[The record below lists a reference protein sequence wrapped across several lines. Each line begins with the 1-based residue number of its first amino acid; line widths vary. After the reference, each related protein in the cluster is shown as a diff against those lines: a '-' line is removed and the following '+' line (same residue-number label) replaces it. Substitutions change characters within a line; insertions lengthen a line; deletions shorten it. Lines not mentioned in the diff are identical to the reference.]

1 MNRTPQKSEARSA
14 AKADVRPKLIVLDA
28 NVFIA
33 DYWLRSPSFVL
44 LRDFL
49 TKTDAVLI
57 VPKIVAEE
65 AVNHHAEDI
74 NRLMAEVRSLNR
86 NSGRLLRSYKGQ
98 PPETIV
104 KHNRADSYEDFLL
117 SQLKTLKAKIPE
129 YREIPHSEIVRRDL
143 RRKRPFQESGKGYR
157 DTLLWESIVRQGTEK
172 GALTVF
178 ITQNT
183 RDFADSNGDL
193 HSDLMSDIWDKRA
206 EGTELVL
213 CPSLPAFTDTY
224 IVPFLVERKD
234 FAMLVRADKV
244 PGLNLKEATEASDD
258 ALTEAVNNSPSVMIG
273 DPGQYEP
280 EVDVI
285 GDICEFDVK
294 HASEISKDTLLI
306 VFEFQATV
314 AFTYFLPR
322 DEYVTMSDDAIR
334 GIAILDAN
342 WNEYVMQVESVC
354 TVRFNCRLTFN
365 SRSEEV
371 ESFEVESVEAVE
383 DL

>member
-1 MNRTPQKSEARSA
+1 MNRTPQKSEVRSA

-33 DYWLRSPSFVL
+33 DHWLRSPSFVL

-57 VPKIVAEE
+57 VPKVVAEE
-65 AVNHHAEDI
+65 AVNHHAVDI

-104 KHNRADSYEDFLL
+104 KHNRTDSYEDFLL

-193 HSDLMSDIWDKRA
+193 HSDLMSDI
-206 EGTELVL
+206 
-213 CPSLPAFTDTY
+213 
-224 IVPFLVERKD
+224 
-234 FAMLVRADKV
+234 
-244 PGLNLKEATEASDD
+244 
-258 ALTEAVNNSPSVMIG
+258 
-273 DPGQYEP
+273 
-280 EVDVI
+280 
-285 GDICEFDVK
+285 
-294 HASEISKDTLLI
+294 
-306 VFEFQATV
+306 
-314 AFTYFLPR
+314 
-322 DEYVTMSDDAIR
+322 
-334 GIAILDAN
+334 
-342 WNEYVMQVESVC
+342 
-354 TVRFNCRLTFN
+354 
-365 SRSEEV
+365 
-371 ESFEVESVEAVE
+371 
-383 DL
+383 